1 MSWVEAKALAIAAD
15 QRLSRLSAV
24 EFSLRMAVEE
34 AARRVAIEIP
44 VTGRPGY
51 ADRAHANILAM
62 LVDTGPQQ
70 PEVKR

>member
-1 MSWVEAKALAIAAD
+1 MSWVEDTVNHIADVGEEGVAREAMRLAI
-15 QRLSRLSAV
+15 
-24 EFSLRMAVEE
+24 EE
-34 AARRVAIEIP
+34 AARRLAIEIP

-62 LVDTGPQQ
+62 LVDADPQQ